1 MRMWRNWQTRMIQ
14 VHVPEMAWRF
24 KSSHPHQNRGSRK
37 RLTQETKISAVD
49 LLLFTQALE
58 AESLSDDDP
67 RPLGIRDNFAEHSG
81 DQAATDSTKDS
92 KQEKLT
98 EKNAG
103 E

>member
-1 MRMWRNWQTRMIQ
+1 
-14 VHVPEMAWRF
+14 
-24 KSSHPHQNRGSRK
+24 
-37 RLTQETKISAVD
+37 
-49 LLLFTQALE
+49 
-58 AESLSDDDP
+58 
-67 RPLGIRDNFAEHSG
+67 LGIRDNFAEHSG